1 MDTGC
6 CREGRIIYVPVTLA
20 DEEGRVESNAD
31 ELLSAEVSGGELLGF
46 GSANPRTVDDFT
58 SGQYTSYYGCALA
71 VVRIEEGREAVI
83 RVRSASGKYAEK
95 VLKA

>member
-1 MDTGC
+1 M
-6 CREGRIIYVPVTLA
+6 
-20 DEEGRVESNAD
+20 ESNAD

-58 SGQYTSYYGCALA
+58 SGQYTSYYGRALA
-71 VVRIEEGREAVI
+71 VVRMEEGREAVLL
-83 RVRSASGKYAEK
+83 VRSASGKCAEK